1 MIIEP
6 TPIAGAYTIGIEPIA
21 DARGFFARTW
31 CRREIE
37 QLGLCADIAQC
48 SISVNPRKGTLRGMH
63 LQGPPHEE
71 TKIVRCVKGSI
82 FDVVLDLRRDSPT
95 FLRWHGETL
104 TAANARMLFVPE
116 GCAHGCLSLED
127 DTEIY
132 YLTSAI
138 YAPASVRGVRF
149 DDPAIGVR
157 WPVAVSEVSEQDGK
171 WPPIDTRG
179 ARND

>member
-48 SISVNPRKGTLRGMH
+48 SISVNLRKGTLRGMH

-71 TKIVRCVKGSI
+71 TKIVRCVKGAI

-95 FLRWHGETL
+95 FLRWHGVEL
-104 TAANARMLFVPE
+104 SSANRLALYIPA
-116 GCAHGCLSLED
+116 GCAHGFQTLED
-127 DTEIY
+127 DCEVAYQISEFY
-132 YLTSAI
+132 HPECSR
-138 YAPASVRGVRF
+138 P
-149 DDPAIGVR
+149 VR
-157 WPVAVSEVSEQDGK
+157 WNDRAFGIEWPLPVTVMSAADQTYPDFK
-171 WPPIDTRG
+171 R
-179 ARND
+179 

>member
-71 TKIVRCVKGSI
+71 TKIVRCVRGAI

-95 FLRWHGETL
+95 FRRWHGVEL
-104 TAANARMLFVPE
+104 SSANRLALYIPA
-116 GCAHGCLSLED
+116 GCAHGFQTLED
-127 DTEIY
+127 NCEVAYQISEFY
-132 YLTSAI
+132 HPECSR
-138 YAPASVRGVRF
+138 P
-149 DDPAIGVR
+149 VR
-157 WPVAVSEVSEQDGK
+157 WNDRAFGIEWPLPVTVMSAADQTYPDFK
-171 WPPIDTRG
+171 Q
-179 ARND
+179 

>member
-71 TKIVRCVKGSI
+71 TKIVRCVRGAI

-95 FLRWHGETL
+95 FLRWHGVEL
-104 TAANARMLFVPE
+104 SSANRLAMYIPA
-116 GCAHGCLSLED
+116 GCAHGFQTLED
-127 DTEIY
+127 DCEVAYQISEFY
-132 YLTSAI
+132 HPECSR
-138 YAPASVRGVRF
+138 P
-149 DDPAIGVR
+149 VR
-157 WPVAVSEVSEQDGK
+157 WNDRAFGIEWPLPVTVMSAADHTYPDFK
-171 WPPIDTRG
+171 R
-179 ARND
+179 

>member
-1 MIIEP
+1 VIIEP

-48 SISVNPRKGTLRGMH
+48 SISVNLRKGTLRGMH

-71 TKIVRCVKGSI
+71 TKIVRCERGAI

-95 FLRWHGETL
+95 FLRWHGVEL
-104 TAANARMLFVPE
+104 SSANRLALYIPA
-116 GCAHGCLSLED
+116 GCAHGFQTLED
-127 DTEIY
+127 DCEVAYQISEFY
-132 YLTSAI
+132 HPECSR
-138 YAPASVRGVRF
+138 P
-149 DDPAIGVR
+149 VR
-157 WPVAVSEVSEQDGK
+157 WNDRAFGIEWPLPVAVMSAADQTYPDFK
-171 WPPIDTRG
+171 P
-179 ARND
+179 